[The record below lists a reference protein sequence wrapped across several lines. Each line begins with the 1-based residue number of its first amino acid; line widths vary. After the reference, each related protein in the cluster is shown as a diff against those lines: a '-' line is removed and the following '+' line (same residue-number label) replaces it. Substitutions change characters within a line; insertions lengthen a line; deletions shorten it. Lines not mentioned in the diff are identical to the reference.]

1 MAVLGRDV
9 HAHGIT
15 TFRFAV
21 MLSILTSKWIAVCH
35 NSMHWVVAEEDI
47 ALHLGRVSV
56 ELQVPGH
63 LFGILPG
70 RRRAGTD
77 LVGRFPNIQV
87 HMMIGTLFR
96 PPMHQL
102 LIGSW

>member
-21 MLSILTSKWIAVCH
+21 MPSILTSKWIAVCH
-35 NSMHWVVAEEDI
+35 NSMHCVVAEEDI
-47 ALHLGRVSV
+47 ALHLGRGVSV

-70 RRRAGTD
+70 RRRAATD
-77 LVGRFPNIQV
+77 LVGCFPDIQV
-87 HMMIGTLFR
+87 HMMIGNLF
-96 PPMHQL
+96 
-102 LIGSW
+102 